1 MRLMGED
8 GQESPIDR
16 YVRFRNNINEWYKEM
31 DEVGLTQEEQDVLK
45 KYLGDKFGCS
55 VEQEDMMLLTM
66 DPNIAGFS
74 LKEGNKLRKSV
85 AKKKAKDIEA
95 MKKRFFEAADDN
107 KEKDNG

>member
-1 MRLMGED
+1 
-8 GQESPIDR
+8 
-16 YVRFRNNINEWYKEM
+16 
-31 DEVGLTQEEQDVLK
+31 
-45 KYLGDKFGCS
+45 
-55 VEQEDMMLLTM
+55 MMLLTM